1 MATWGEASNFT
12 WSELA
17 DMGLT
22 WGDLREVSFPELLS
36 IAHKKLDRFKTLPPE
51 KQGRMM
57 DMVPLLETILAGV
70 AANLIS
76 DMVLSADWK
85 KLLMEAIK
93 LLNRIAP
100 Q

>member
-1 MATWGEASNFT
+1 
-12 WSELA
+12 
-17 DMGLT
+17 
-22 WGDLREVSFPELLS
+22 
-36 IAHKKLDRFKTLPPE
+36 
-51 KQGRMM
+51 MM

-93 LLNRIAP
+93 LLNSIAP

>member
-1 MATWGEASNFT
+1 MATWGEVSNFT
-12 WSELA
+12 WGELA
-17 DMGLT
+17 DMELT
-22 WGDLREVSFPELLS
+22 WDDLREVSFPELLS
-36 IAHKKLDRFKTLPPE
+36 IAHKKLDSFKSLPPE

-57 DMVPLLETILAGV
+57 DVVPLLETILAGV

-85 KLLMEAIK
+85 ELLMEAIK
-93 LLNRIAP
+93 LLNNIGP